1 MPPTDRIM
9 ASISV
14 RSKRFEMDFSVNP
27 DHETI
32 KNSVQ
37 ALMRTFPDQYWL
49 EKDELH
55 QYPSEFY
62 DAFAAA
68 GFVGIAIPEEYGGSG
83 LGIAEAGLVLREVC
97 ASGAGLNGASAVHLS
112 IFGINPVIKHGSP
125 EMRRKYLP
133 RVVSGELNICFGVTE
148 PDAGSDTTKIT
159 TRAVRQ
165 GDIYT
170 INGRKTWLTKAAECQ
185 KVLLLT
191 RTTPLEECAR
201 RTDGMTLFL
210 ADLDPAAVT
219 IKPIRKL
226 GRNAVA
232 SNDVFFDNLKVS
244 VEDRVG
250 EEGKGFHYLLD
261 GLNPER
267 ILVSFEAIGVGQAAL
282 SRAVQ
287 YAGERKVFGR
297 AIGQNQ
303 GIQFPLAD
311 SYARLAAAELV
322 AYQAAWLYDNG
333 HPCGTEAG
341 TAKYLAGEA
350 GFQAADRA
358 IQTHGGFG
366 YAAEFHVERLFRE
379 ARLMRIAPI
388 SENLILA
395 QIAERVFGLP
405 RSY

>member
-1 MPPTDRIM
+1 
-9 ASISV
+9 
-14 RSKRFEMDFSVNP
+14 MDFSVNS
-27 DHETI
+27 DHEAIRDT
-32 KNSVQ
+32 VR
-37 ALMRTFPDQYWL
+37 ALMRSFPDQYWL
-49 EKDELH
+49 DKDEHH
-55 QYPSEFY
+55 QYPTEFY

-68 GFVGIAIPEEYGGSG
+68 GLIGIAIPEAYGGSG

-112 IFGINPVIKHGSP
+112 MFGINPVVKHGSDA
-125 EMRRKYLP
+125 MREKYIP
-133 RVVSGELNICFGVTE
+133 RVVSGELNVCFGVTE
-148 PDAGSDTTKIT
+148 PDAGTETTKIT

-165 GDIYT
+165 GDSYL

-191 RTTPLEECAR
+191 RTTPLQECAK

-210 ADLDPAAVT
+210 ADLDPNAVT

-226 GRNAVA
+226 GRHAVA
-232 SNDVFFDNLKVS
+232 SNDVFFDNLEVP

-250 EEGKGFHYLLD
+250 EEGRGFEYLLD

-267 ILVSFEAIGVGQAAL
+267 ILVAFEAIGVGRAAL
-282 SRAVQ
+282 NRAVQ

-297 AIGQNQ
+297 PIGQNQ

-311 SYARLAAAELV
+311 SYARLAAAELM
-322 AYQAAWLYDNG
+322 AQNAAWLYDNG
-333 HPCGTEAG
+333 QRCGDEAG
-341 TAKYLAGEA
+341 MAKFLAGEA

-358 IQTHGGFG
+358 VQSHGGYG

-395 QIAERVFGLP
+395 QIAERVLGLP

>member
-1 MPPTDRIM
+1 M
-9 ASISV
+9 
-14 RSKRFEMDFSVNP
+14 EFSVDP
-27 DHETI
+27 DHEAI
-32 KNSVQ
+32 RSSVQ
-37 ALMRTFPDQYWL
+37 SLMRAFPDQYWL
-49 EKDELH
+49 EKEEKH
-55 QYPSEFY
+55 EYPFDFY
-62 DAFAAA
+62 DSFARA
-68 GFVGIAIPEEYGGSG
+68 GFVGIAIPEAYGGSG
-83 LGIAEAGLVLREVC
+83 LGITEAGLVLREVC

-112 IFGINPVIKHGSP
+112 IFGINPVVKHGST
-125 EMRRKYLP
+125 EMRAKYLP
-133 RVVSGELNICFGVTE
+133 RIVSGELNVCFGVTE
-148 PDAGSDTTKIT
+148 PDAGTDTTRIT
-159 TRAVRQ
+159 TRAVRH
-165 GDIYT
+165 GDKYI
-170 INGRKTWLTKAAECQ
+170 INGKKTWLTKAGECQ

-191 RTTPLEECAR
+191 RTTPLQDCAK

-210 ADLDPAAVT
+210 ADLDPDHVT
-219 IKPIRKL
+219 IKPIRKM
-226 GRNAVA
+226 GRQAVA
-232 SNDVFFDNLKVS
+232 SNDVFFDDLEVS

-250 EEGKGFHYLLD
+250 EEGQGFLYLLD

-287 YAGERKVFGR
+287 YASERRVFGR
-297 AIGQNQ
+297 PIGQNQ

-322 AYQAAWLYDNG
+322 AQKAAWLYDNG
-333 HPCGTEAG
+333 HPCGNEAG
-341 TAKYLAGEA
+341 IAKYLAGEA

-358 IQTHGGFG
+358 VQTHGGFG

-395 QIAERVFGLP
+395 QIAERVFHLP

>member
-1 MPPTDRIM
+1 
-9 ASISV
+9 
-14 RSKRFEMDFSVNP
+14 MDFSVNP
-27 DHETI
+27 DHEAIQDTVR
-32 KNSVQ
+32 S
-37 ALMRTFPDQYWL
+37 LMRSFPDQYWL
-49 EKDELH
+49 GKDERH
-55 QYPSEFY
+55 EYPNEFY

-68 GFVGIAIPEEYGGSG
+68 GLIGIAIPEAYGGSG

-112 IFGINPVIKHGSP
+112 MFGINPVVKHGSDA
-125 EMRRKYLP
+125 MREKYIS
-133 RVVSGELNICFGVTE
+133 RVVSGELNVCFGVTE
-148 PDAGSDTTKIT
+148 PDAGTETPKIT
-159 TRAVRQ
+159 TRAIRK
-165 GDIYT
+165 GDGYI
-170 INGRKTWLTKAAECQ
+170 INGRKTWLTKAGECQ

-191 RTTPLEECAR
+191 RTTPLQECAK

-210 ADLDPAAVT
+210 ADLDPKAVT

-226 GRNAVA
+226 GRHAVA
-232 SNDVFFDNLKVS
+232 SNDVFFDNLEVPL
-244 VEDRVG
+244 EDRVG
-250 EEGKGFHYLLD
+250 EEGKGFSYLLD

-267 ILVSFEAIGVGQAAL
+267 ILVAFEAIGVGRAAL
-282 SRAVQ
+282 ARAVQ

-297 AIGQNQ
+297 PIGQNQ

-311 SYARLAAAELV
+311 SHARLAAAELM
-322 AYQAAWLYDNG
+322 AQHAAWLYDNG
-333 HPCGTEAG
+333 HRCGDEAG
-341 TAKYLAGEA
+341 MAKFLAGEA

-358 IQTHGGFG
+358 VQSHGGYG

-395 QIAERVFGLP
+395 QIAERVLGLP

>member
-1 MPPTDRIM
+1 
-9 ASISV
+9 
-14 RSKRFEMDFSVNP
+14 MDFSVNS
-27 DHETI
+27 DHEAIQDT
-32 KNSVQ
+32 VR

-49 EKDELH
+49 DKDEH
-55 QYPSEFY
+55 HEYPTEFY

-68 GFVGIAIPEEYGGSG
+68 GLIGIAIPEAYGGSG

-97 ASGAGLNGASAVHLS
+97 ASGAGLNGASSVHLS
-112 IFGINPVIKHGSP
+112 MFGINPVVKHGSDA
-125 EMRRKYLP
+125 MREKYIP
-133 RVVSGELNICFGVTE
+133 RVVSGELNVCFGITE
-148 PDAGSDTTKIT
+148 PDAGTETPKIT

-165 GDIYT
+165 GDTYI
-170 INGRKTWLTKAAECQ
+170 INGRKTWLTKAAESQ

-191 RTTPLEECAR
+191 RTTPLQECAK

-210 ADLDPAAVT
+210 ADLDPKAVT

-226 GRNAVA
+226 GRHAVA
-232 SNDVFFDNLKVS
+232 SNDVFFDNLEVPI
-244 VEDRVG
+244 EDRVG
-250 EEGKGFHYLLD
+250 EEGKGFYYLLD

-267 ILVSFEAIGVGQAAL
+267 ILVAFEAIGVGRAAL
-282 SRAVQ
+282 TRAVQ

-297 AIGQNQ
+297 PIGQNQ

-311 SYARLAAAELV
+311 SYARLAAAELM
-322 AYQAAWLYDNG
+322 AQNAAWLYDNG
-333 HPCGTEAG
+333 HRCGDEAG
-341 TAKYLAGEA
+341 MAKFLAGEA

-358 IQTHGGFG
+358 VQSHGGYG

-395 QIAERVFGLP
+395 QIAERVLGLP

>member
-1 MPPTDRIM
+1 MNFAI
-9 ASISV
+9 
-14 RSKRFEMDFSVNP
+14 NL
-27 DHETI
+27 DHEAI

-37 ALMRTFPDQYWL
+37 SLMRSFPDQYWL
-49 EKDELH
+49 TKDEEH
-55 QYPSEFY
+55 QYPNEFY

-68 GFVGIAIPEEYGGSG
+68 GLLGVAIPEEYGGSG

-112 IFGINPVIKHGSP
+112 IFGINPIVKHGSP
-125 EMRRKYLP
+125 QMREKYLP

-148 PDAGSDTTKIT
+148 PDAGTDTTRIT
-159 TRAVRQ
+159 TRATRR
-165 GDIYT
+165 GDKYLVS
-170 INGRKTWLTKAAECQ
+170 GRKTWLTKAGQCQ

-191 RTTPLEECAR
+191 RTTPLEECKR

-210 ADLDPAAVT
+210 ADLDPKAVT
-219 IKPIRKL
+219 INPIRKM

-232 SNDVFFDNLKVS
+232 SNDVFFDELEVLI
-244 VEDRVG
+244 EDRVG

-267 ILVSFEAIGVGQAAL
+267 ILVSFEAIGVGEAAL
-282 SRAVQ
+282 ARAVK

-297 AIGQNQ
+297 TIGQNQ

-322 AYQAAWLYDNG
+322 AHKAAWLYDNG
-333 HPCGTEAG
+333 YPCGTEAG
-341 TAKYLAGEA
+341 IAKFLAGEA

-358 IQTHGGFG
+358 VQTHGGYG

-395 QIAERVFGLP
+395 QIAERVLNLP

>member
-1 MPPTDRIM
+1 
-9 ASISV
+9 
-14 RSKRFEMDFSVNP
+14 MDFSVNS
-27 DHETI
+27 DHEAIQDT
-32 KNSVQ
+32 VR
-37 ALMRTFPDQYWL
+37 ALMRSFPDQYWL
-49 EKDELH
+49 DKDEH
-55 QYPSEFY
+55 HEYPAEFY

-68 GFVGIAIPEEYGGSG
+68 GLIGIAIPEAYGGSG

-112 IFGINPVIKHGSP
+112 MFGINPVVKHGSDA
-125 EMRRKYLP
+125 MREKYIP
-133 RVVSGELNICFGVTE
+133 RVVSGELNVCFGVTE
-148 PDAGSDTTKIT
+148 PDAGTETPKIT

-165 GDIYT
+165 GDTYI
-170 INGRKTWLTKAAECQ
+170 INGRKTWLTKAGESQ

-191 RTTPLEECAR
+191 RTTPLQECAK

-210 ADLDPAAVT
+210 ADLDPKAVT

-226 GRNAVA
+226 GRHAVA
-232 SNDVFFDNLKVS
+232 SNDVFFDNLEVPI
-244 VEDRVG
+244 EDRVG
-250 EEGKGFHYLLD
+250 EEGKGFYYLLD

-267 ILVSFEAIGVGQAAL
+267 ILVAFEAIGVGRAAL
-282 SRAVQ
+282 TRAVQ

-297 AIGQNQ
+297 PIGQNQ

-311 SYARLAAAELV
+311 SYARLAAAELM
-322 AYQAAWLYDNG
+322 AQNAAWLYDNG
-333 HPCGTEAG
+333 HRCGDEAG
-341 TAKYLAGEA
+341 MAKFLAGEA

-358 IQTHGGFG
+358 VQSHGGYG

-395 QIAERVFGLP
+395 QIAERVLGLP

>member
-1 MPPTDRIM
+1 
-9 ASISV
+9 
-14 RSKRFEMDFSVNP
+14 MDFSVDS
-27 DHETI
+27 DHEVI
-32 KNSVQ
+32 KSSVQ
-37 ALMRTFPDQYWL
+37 ALMQTFPDKYWL
-49 EKDELH
+49 DKDEHH

-68 GFVGIAIPEEYGGSG
+68 GLLGVAIPEEYGGSG
-83 LGIAEAGLVLREVC
+83 LGITEAALVLKEVC

-112 IFGINPVIKHGSP
+112 IFGINPIVKHGSE

-133 RVVSGELNICFGVTE
+133 QVVSGELNVCFGVTE
-148 PDAGSDTTKIT
+148 PDAGTDTTKIT
-159 TRAVRQ
+159 TRATRR
-165 GDIYT
+165 GDKYLV
-170 INGRKTWLTKAAECQ
+170 NGRKTWLTKAGQSQ

-191 RTTPLEECAR
+191 RTTPLEECKR
-201 RTDGMTLFL
+201 RTDGMTLFF
-210 ADLDPAAVT
+210 ADLNPATVT
-219 IKPIRKL
+219 IKPIRKM

-232 SNDVFFDNLKVS
+232 SNDVFFDDLEVS
-244 VEDRVG
+244 VDDRVG
-250 EEGKGFHYLLD
+250 EEGKGFQYLLD

-267 ILVSFEAIGVGQAAL
+267 ILVSFEAIGVGLAAL
-282 SRAVQ
+282 NRAVK

-311 SYARLAAAELV
+311 SYARLTAAELV
-322 AYQAAWLYDNG
+322 AHKAAWLYDNDQ
-333 HPCGTEAG
+333 PCGNEAG
-341 TAKYLAGEA
+341 IAKFLAGEA

-358 IQTHGGFG
+358 VQTHGGYG

-395 QIAERVFGLP
+395 QIAERVFNLP

>member
-1 MPPTDRIM
+1 
-9 ASISV
+9 
-14 RSKRFEMDFSVNP
+14 MDFSVNR
-27 DHETI
+27 DHEAI
-32 KNSVQ
+32 KVSVQ
-37 ALMRTFPDQYWL
+37 SLMQSFPDRYWQ
-49 EKDELH
+49 EKDEDH
-55 QYPSEFY
+55 EYPNEFY

-68 GFVGIAIPEEYGGSG
+68 GFVGVAIPEEYGGSG
-83 LGIAEAGLVLREVC
+83 LGITEAGLILREVC

-112 IFGINPVIKHGSP
+112 IFGINPLVKHGSP
-125 EMRRKYLP
+125 EMRQKYLP
-133 RVVSGELNICFGVTE
+133 RVVSGELNVCFGVTE
-148 PDAGSDTTKIT
+148 PDAGTDTTKIT
-159 TRAVRQ
+159 TRATRR
-165 GDIYT
+165 GDKYIV
-170 INGRKTWLTKAAECQ
+170 NGRKTWLTKAGQCQ

-191 RTTPLEECAR
+191 RTTPLEECKR
-201 RTDGMTLFL
+201 GTDGMTLFL
-210 ADLDPAAVT
+210 ADLDPATVT
-219 IKPIRKL
+219 IKPIRKM

-232 SNDVFFDNLKVS
+232 SNDVFFDDLEVS
-244 VEDRVG
+244 VGDRIG
-250 EEGKGFHYLLD
+250 EEGKGFQYLLD

-267 ILVSFEAIGVGQAAL
+267 ILVSFEAVGVGEAAL
-282 SRAVQ
+282 TRAVK

-322 AYQAAWLYDNG
+322 AHKAAWLYDNG
-333 HPCGTEAG
+333 HPCGNEAG
-341 TAKYLAGEA
+341 IAKFLAGEA

-358 IQTHGGFG
+358 VQTHGGYG

-395 QIAERVFGLP
+395 QIAERVFNLP

>member
-1 MPPTDRIM
+1 
-9 ASISV
+9 
-14 RSKRFEMDFSVNP
+14 MDFSVNS
-27 DHETI
+27 DHDAIRDT
-32 KNSVQ
+32 VR
-37 ALMRTFPDQYWL
+37 ALMRRFPDKYWL
-49 EKDELH
+49 DADEH
-55 QYPSEFY
+55 HRYPTEFY
-62 DAFAAA
+62 DAFAEA
-68 GFVGIAIPEEYGGSG
+68 GLLGIAIPEAYGGSG

-112 IFGINPVIKHGSP
+112 MFGINPVVKHGSDA
-125 EMRRKYLP
+125 MRQKYIP
-133 RVVSGELNICFGVTE
+133 KVVSGELNVCFGVTE
-148 PDAGSDTTKIT
+148 PDAGTETPKIT

-165 GDIYT
+165 GDKYI
-170 INGRKTWLTKAAECQ
+170 INGRKTWLTKAGQCQ

-191 RTTPLEECAR
+191 RTTPLQDSVK

-226 GRNAVA
+226 GRHAVA
-232 SNDVFFDNLKVS
+232 SNDVFFDNLEVS
-244 VEDRVG
+244 VEDRIG
-250 EEGKGFHYLLD
+250 EEGKGFSYLLD

-267 ILVSFEAIGVGQAAL
+267 ILVAFEAIGVGEAAL
-282 SRAVQ
+282 ARAVQ
-287 YAGERKVFGR
+287 YAGERRVFDR

-311 SYARLAAAELV
+311 SYTRLAAAELM
-322 AYQAAWLYDNG
+322 AQKAAWLYDNG
-333 HPCGTEAG
+333 QRCGDEAG
-341 TAKYLAGEA
+341 MAKFLAGEA

-358 IQTHGGFG
+358 VQTHGGYG

-395 QIAERVFGLP
+395 QIAERVLGLP

>member
-1 MPPTDRIM
+1 M
-9 ASISV
+9 
-14 RSKRFEMDFSVNP
+14 EFSVNR
-27 DHETI
+27 DHEAI
-32 KNSVQ
+32 KGSVQ
-37 ALMRTFPDQYWL
+37 SLMQSFPDKYWL
-49 EKDELH
+49 EKDERH
-55 QYPSEFY
+55 EYPVEFY

-68 GFVGIAIPEEYGGSG
+68 GFVGVAIPEEYGGSG

-112 IFGINPVIKHGSP
+112 IFGINPVVKHGSP
-125 EMRRKYLP
+125 EMRQNYLP
-133 RVVSGELNICFGVTE
+133 RVVSGELNVCFGVTE
-148 PDAGSDTTKIT
+148 PDAGTDTTKIT
-159 TRAVRQ
+159 TRATRR
-165 GDIYT
+165 GDKYIV
-170 INGRKTWLTKAAECQ
+170 NGRKTWLTKAGQCQ

-191 RTTPLEECAR
+191 RTTPLEECKR

-210 ADLDPAAVT
+210 ANLDPASVT
-219 IKPIRKL
+219 INPIRKM

-232 SNDVFFDNLKVS
+232 SNDVFFDDLEVP

-250 EEGKGFHYLLD
+250 EEGRGFQYLLD

-267 ILVSFEAIGVGQAAL
+267 ILVSFEAIGVGEAAL
-282 SRAVQ
+282 QRAVK

-311 SYARLAAAELV
+311 SYARLLAAELV
-322 AYQAAWLYDNG
+322 AQKAAWLYDNG
-333 HPCGTEAG
+333 HPCGNEAG
-341 TAKYLAGEA
+341 IAKFLAGEA

-358 IQTHGGFG
+358 VQTHGGFG

-395 QIAERVFGLP
+395 QIAERVFSLP

>member
-1 MPPTDRIM
+1 
-9 ASISV
+9 
-14 RSKRFEMDFSVNP
+14 MDFSVNP
-27 DHETI
+27 DHEAI
-32 KNSVQ
+32 RNSVKS
-37 ALMRTFPDQYWL
+37 LMRSFPDAYWL
-49 EKDELH
+49 EKDEMH
-55 QYPSEFY
+55 AYPAEFY

-68 GFVGIAIPEEYGGSG
+68 GFIGIAIPEEYGGSG
-83 LGIAEAGLVLREVC
+83 LGITEAGLVLREVC

-112 IFGINPVIKHGSP
+112 IFGINPVVKHGSA

-133 RVVSGELNICFGVTE
+133 KVVSGELNVCFGVTE
-148 PDAGSDTTKIT
+148 PDAGTDTTRIT

-165 GDIYT
+165 GDNYV
-170 INGRKTWLTKAAECQ
+170 INGRKTWLTKAGESQ

-191 RTTPLEECAR
+191 RTTPLEECKR
-201 RTDGMTLFL
+201 RTEGMTLFL
-210 ADLDPAAVT
+210 ADLDPTAVT

-226 GRNAVA
+226 GRHAVA
-232 SNDVFFDNLKVS
+232 SNDVFFDNLMVS
-244 VEDRVG
+244 AEDRVG
-250 EEGKGFHYLLD
+250 EEGRGFQYLLD

-267 ILVSFEAIGVGQAAL
+267 ILVAFEAIGVGQAAL

-287 YAGERKVFGR
+287 YAGDRKVFGR

-311 SYARLAAAELV
+311 SFARLAAAELV
-322 AYQAAWLYDNG
+322 ARQAAWLYDNG
-333 HPCGTEAG
+333 QPCGTEAG
-341 TAKYLAGEA
+341 TAKFLAGEA

-395 QIAERVFGLP
+395 QIAEHVLGLP